1 MMIFAVLLAIQNP
14 AIDMPGYLAVAKEAA
29 VYRESRRVSEEEFI
43 RMSGEPD
50 TIILDARSRA
60 KFDELHIRGAVN
72 LSFPDITVDSL
83 PQTIPSRNTRVLIY
97 CNNNFTNAPSA
108 FPSKIARASLN
119 LSTFIALYSYGYRNI
134 YELGPLIDIKN
145 TKLEFDGVTP
155 NPPRP

>member
-1 MMIFAVLLAIQNP
+1 MPLAI
-14 AIDMPGYLAVAKEAA
+14 
-29 VYRESRRVSEEEFI
+29 
-43 RMSGEPD
+43 
-50 TIILDARSRA
+50 
-60 KFDELHIRGAVN
+60 N

-97 CNNNFTNAPSA
+97 CNNNFTGARSA

-134 YELGPLIDIKN
+134 YELGPLIDVKN

-155 NPPRP
+155 GRPRP